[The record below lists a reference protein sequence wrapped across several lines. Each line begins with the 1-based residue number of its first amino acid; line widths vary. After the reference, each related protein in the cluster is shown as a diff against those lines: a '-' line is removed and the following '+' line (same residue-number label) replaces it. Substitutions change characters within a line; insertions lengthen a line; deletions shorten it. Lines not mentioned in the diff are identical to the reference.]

1 MSNETIFFIF
11 GIALAVS
18 AVLVSFAGLKLKDF
32 PGKALPVIVL
42 WFVILVGGSTT
53 FAVLHAKDE
62 DKAKG
67 AEYEQAGKELE
78 KAESSGPFEQAEKEA
93 AEEGGG
99 EEAEEGEEGGE
110 ASAAEPGREVFIAN
124 GCGSC
129 HTFAAAGTT
138 GAVGPDLN
146 ESLAPDD
153 DAAGIEEM
161 IVDPEAE
168 IAEGYS
174 GGIMPTNFGE
184 TIPKEELQEL
194 VQFLVN
200 NSRAGGEE
208 EEGAGGEE
216 EDVGGPNN

>member
-1 MSNETIFFIF
+1 MKDKGFKQLMVEGWVFVV
-11 GIALAVS
+11 IA
-18 AVLVSFAGLKLKDF
+18 
-32 PGKALPVIVL
+32 VIA
-42 WFVILVGGSTT
+42 FVGGLLIGDLGSSPKTET
-53 FAVLHAKDE
+53 VAVVASGE
-62 DKAKG
+62 GEG
-67 AEYEQAGKELE
+67 AEG
-78 KAESSGPFEQAEKEA
+78 AEGAEEEGA
-93 AEEGGG
+93 AEEAG
-99 EEAEEGEEGGE
+99 EGEEGGE
-110 ASAAEPGREVFIAN
+110 ASATEPGRAVFISN

-138 GAVGPDLN
+138 GTVGPDLN
-146 ESLAPDD
+146 EYLAPDD
-153 DAAGIEEM
+153 NAEGIEEM

-216 EDVGGPNN
+216 EDVGGPTN

>member
-1 MSNETIFFIF
+1 MRGGERSSTTIWVTV
-11 GIALAVS
+11 ALGA
-18 AVLVSFAGLKLKDF
+18 
-32 PGKALPVIVL
+32 IVL
-42 WFVILVGGSTT
+42 GIGAAFAAGFLLGHFTGGTSTT
-53 FAVLHAKDE
+53 TIAA
-62 DKAKG
+62 
-67 AEYEQAGKELE
+67 
-78 KAESSGPFEQAEKEA
+78 AESSTGETAVASEETETAPGT

-99 EEAEEGEEGGE
+99 TGPT
-110 ASAAEPGREVFIAN
+110 EPGAQIFIAS

-138 GAVGPDLN
+138 GTAGPDLN
-146 ESLAPDD
+146 EYLAPDD

-174 GGIMPTNFGE
+174 AGVMPQSYGQS
-184 TIPKEELQEL
+184 IDHEELGQL

-200 NSRAGGEE
+200 NSPAGGTE

-216 EDVGGPNN
+216 NDKGGHTN